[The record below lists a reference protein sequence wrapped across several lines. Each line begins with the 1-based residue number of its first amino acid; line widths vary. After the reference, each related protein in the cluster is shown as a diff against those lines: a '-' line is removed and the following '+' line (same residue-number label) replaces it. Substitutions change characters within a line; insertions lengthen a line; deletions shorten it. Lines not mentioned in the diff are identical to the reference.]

1 MLRKR
6 AVLASDW
13 AVLAADLAVPASE
26 LAELASELTVLAPL
40 TRSKLPMQMYAFV
53 GL

>member
-6 AVLASDW
+6 AVSASDW
-13 AVLAADLAVPASE
+13 AVLAADLANPASE
-26 LAELASELTVLAPL
+26 LAEVASKLAVL
-40 TRSKLPMQMYAFV
+40 TRLTMSKLQLQMYAFV